1 MDKLKKLIKILLV
14 FMCIFFTYKY
24 FNDNQKIAK
33 LIYNINYNKILIL
46 ITLAITMVFLYAY
59 LMLSILRKLYDIN
72 ISTNKWLLIY
82 FNSQFFNSI
91 PLLGIFYR
99 ANQLKKFNL
108 NYDKFFGIYI
118 MINWFWLFLCLFF
131 FGIESIFVFDTV
143 SFFNGNITIILLS
156 LSLIFFSLPLIFAKA
171 IKFLMKK
178 DFFKK
183 KLFFIRL
190 EKLIDLFL
198 SALKNKNFLKNLL
211 VIFLG
216 IHIIEFFIITQLV
229 TSINNSVTF
238 DQSYLLFMGNTI
250 IDTFNVIPQN
260 LIVSEIGMGILTDK
274 MNYDFEFGIIIKL
287 YLRFIVFFS
296 SVFLAILYNII
307 YLLFNKKKFFNV

>member
-99 ANQLKKFNL
+99 ANQLKKYNL

-156 LSLIFFSLPLIFAKA
+156 LSLIFFLLPLIFAKVV
-171 IKFLMKK
+171 KFLMKK
-178 DFFKK
+178 DFLKK

>member
-99 ANQLKKFNL
+99 ANQLKKYNL

-131 FGIESIFVFDTV
+131 FGIESIFIFDTV

-156 LSLIFFSLPLIFAKA
+156 LSLIFFLLPLIFAKVV
-171 IKFLMKK
+171 KFLMKK
-178 DFFKK
+178 DFLKK

>member
-1 MDKLKKLIKILLV
+1 MGKLKKLIKILLV

-156 LSLIFFSLPLIFAKA
+156 LSLIFFLLPLIFAKVV
-171 IKFLMKK
+171 KFLMKK

-198 SALKNKNFLKNLL
+198 SALKNKNLIKNLL